1 MIDLQEIVIVSAKR
15 TPVGAFQGIL
25 STVPAAELGAVVIR
39 SILDETGLNP
49 GIVDEVIF
57 GNVLMAGQGQAPA
70 RQAALKA
77 GMPNTVECFTVN
89 KMCGSGLKSVMLAAQ
104 AIQAE
109 DAEVIISGG
118 MENMSLAPYL
128 LPSGRGG
135 YRLGHGKLL
144 DSVIQ
149 DGLWDVY
156 TDQHMG
162 KCAELCVQEKKYTRE
177 IQDKF
182 ARRSYT
188 LAQEAHSAGW
198 FKNEI
203 SPVLVPQRKNDPK
216 LEDRDEE
223 PGRANFEKMKSLKP
237 AFLKDGTI
245 TAANASK
252 INDGAAAVLV
262 MSKNKAQKLGLEPL
276 VKIIAQGSAA
286 HAPEWFTTAPSKAI
300 SKVLKK
306 SGLKVQDIDLWEINE
321 AFAPVVLA
329 VMEDFGLDR
338 KKVNIHGGAI
348 ALGHPIGASGARIL
362 TTLIHALIKNENRYG
377 LAVLCIGGGEASA
390 LIIERI

>member
-1 MIDLQEIVIVSAKR
+1 MIDLKEIVIVSAKR
-15 TPVGAFQGIL
+15 TPIGAFQGIL

-39 SILDETGLNP
+39 SIMDETGLNP

-77 GMPNTVECFTVN
+77 GLPNTVECFTVN

-104 AIQAE
+104 AIQTG
-109 DAEVIISGG
+109 DADIIISGG

-128 LPSGRGG
+128 LPSGRSG

-144 DSVIQ
+144 DSVIV

-177 IQDKF
+177 VQDNF

-188 LAQEAHSAGW
+188 RAQEAHTAGW

-203 SPVLVPQRKNDPK
+203 SPVLVPQRKKDSI
-216 LEDRDEE
+216 LESRDEE
-223 PGRANFEKMKSLKP
+223 PLRANFEKMKSLKP
-237 AFLKDGTI
+237 AFAKDGTI

-262 MSKNKAQKLGLEPL
+262 MSKNKALELGLKPL
-276 VKIIAQGSAA
+276 VKIITQGSAA
-286 HAPEWFTTAPSKAI
+286 HASEWFTTAPSKAI
-300 SKVLKK
+300 AKVLRK
-306 SGLKVQDIDLWEINE
+306 SGLEAQNIDLWEINE
-321 AFAPVVLA
+321 AFAPVALA
-329 VMEDFGLDR
+329 AMEDFDLDQN
-338 KKVNIHGGAI
+338 KVNIHGGAI

-362 TTLIHALIKNENRYG
+362 TTLIHALVKNESRYG